1 MKICVYCSSAQGL
14 APALYAAGEEFGLAL
29 ARRGHTLVY
38 GGYNAG
44 LMESSVSAG
53 YLSPAVAALAPFYTN
68 AEQLL
73 DALEQGE
80 NAGD

>member
-44 LMESSVSAG
+44 LMGQWPGAQRR
-53 YLSPAVAALAPFYTN
+53 AALR
-68 AEQLL
+68 
-73 DALEQGE
+73 
-80 NAGD
+80 

>member
-14 APALYAAGEEFGLAL
+14 APALYAAGEAFGLAL

-44 LMESSVSAG
+44 LMGGSGPGRSAG
-53 YLSPAVAALAPFYTN
+53 RRSGSGCGAKDL
-68 AEQLL
+68 
-73 DALEQGE
+73 
-80 NAGD
+80 

>member
-1 MKICVYCSSAQGL
+1 MAVYDILGEC
-14 APALYAAGEEFGLAL
+14 APL
-29 ARRGHTLVY
+29 R
-38 GGYNAG
+38 G

-53 YLSPAVAALAPFYTN
+53 YLSPAVAALAPFYTD